1 MHIVG
6 LQGVLYYEL
15 LKPEEKVT
23 EKLNKEQL
31 QMFNQKIQE
40 LMPHHAHTGRKV
52 LLLHD
57 NARPHV
63 ALANKDTILELCC
76 ELLPH
81 PAYSKLSF
89 IRLLLIPIFATFFV
103 RPDFLRMRKRFRNVS
118 ISTFHLRKNPFS
130 VKYPLAA

>member
-40 LMPHHAHTGRKV
+40 LMPHHAHTARNV
-52 LLLHD
+52 LLIHD
-57 NARPHV
+57 NASHHV
-63 ALANKDTILELCC
+63 ALTTNDVILKLGC
-76 ELLPH
+76 ELVPH
-81 PAYSKLSF
+81 RPTLQSDYYLFRSLSEQTFKNKEEVRKCVDLF
-89 IRLLLIPIFATFFV
+89 IYLIQGRILFLLRYRQV
-103 RPDFLRMRKRFRNVS
+103 D
-118 ISTFHLRKNPFS
+118 
-130 VKYPLAA
+130 